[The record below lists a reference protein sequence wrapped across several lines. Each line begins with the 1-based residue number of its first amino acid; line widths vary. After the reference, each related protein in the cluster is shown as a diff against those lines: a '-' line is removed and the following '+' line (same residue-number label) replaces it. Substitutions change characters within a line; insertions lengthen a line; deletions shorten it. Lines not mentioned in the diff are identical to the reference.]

1 MIDIRSYRIA
11 GVAAAALAF
20 LITLLPAGAAAHQ
33 SPLTIV
39 SWGGSYTASQMIA
52 YVNPYRE
59 GTDRWVRVIDYNGG
73 LDEIEEQVSSLN
85 VTWDVVDLGLSD
97 ASRGCDNGLLE
108 KIDPSILPDAP
119 DGTPASEDFLAE
131 GLHECAI
138 AQNVFSTV
146 VGYKKGFYKNPPQS
160 IADFFDLMNYPGRR
174 GLRKNPRVVL
184 EWALI
189 ADGVAPADVYD
200 VLSTE
205 DGVDRAFAILD
216 TIKRAIV
223 WWENAATPP
232 ELLAAG
238 KVAMTQTYN
247 GRIQAAIDDGA
258 DQAILWD
265 GQVLDIELWGI
276 PKGTRNKEE
285 ALRFIGF
292 ASHSERMAEQ
302 SRNIAYGPARDSA
315 QAMLSGEVAAKLPT
329 AEPNRRNALWSEHG
343 WWAENQARMNAR
355 FAAWRKAIARSSPA
369 EGTAR

>member
-1 MIDIRSYRIA
+1 MIELRAYRMA
-11 GVAAAALAF
+11 GAAIAALAF
-20 LITLLPAGAAAHQ
+20 LSLNPAGADQ
-33 SPLTIV
+33 NSPPLTIV

-59 GTDRWVRVIDYNGG
+59 RTDQWVRVVDYNGG
-73 LDEIEEQVSSLN
+73 LEEIEAQVSSLN

-97 ASRGCDNGLLE
+97 AIRGCENDLLE
-108 KIDPSILPDAP
+108 KIDSSILPDAP

-131 GLHECAI
+131 GLRECAI
-138 AQNVFSTV
+138 GQNVFSTV
-146 VGYKKGFYKNPPQS
+146 VGYRKDRYDNPPQS
-160 IADFFDLMNYPGRR
+160 IADFFDLQTYPGRR

-205 DGVDRAFAILD
+205 EGVDRAFAKLD
-216 TIKRAIV
+216 TIKREIV

-232 ELLAAG
+232 ELLAEG

-265 GQVLDIELWGI
+265 GQVLDIELWAI
-276 PKGTRNKEE
+276 PKGSRNKEE
-285 ALRFIGF
+285 ALNFIEF

-302 SRNIAYGPARDSA
+302 SRNIAYGPARESA
-315 QAMLSGEVAAKLPT
+315 QAMLSDEVAATLPT
-329 AEPNRRNALWSEHG
+329 AETNLKNAIWSNHA
-343 WWAENQARMNAR
+343 WWAENQDRLNAR
-355 FAAWRKAIARSSPA
+355 FDAWRNQIGVISPA